1 MTKVMCFA
9 KLAEGHSQPSM
20 TPAALPTTS
29 TPATPK
35 RISVFSA
42 SYVPS
47 QLGSSVSK
55 VNRFLSP
62 TKKRQMIFGTPVH
75 TSTPSRGPLPTV
87 LATPRTDII
96 KQLPEPPQIPD
107 GRVGYDP
114 ELRNILANHEDAL
127 DQLIDRYSRLK
138 SDLSHQ
144 LNVDL
149 AELEHQKTN
158 AKCELAVIQK
168 QLTENIEAND
178 KLKLEL
184 IAARNRLNKLSGDSR
199 EMELKLSELHSVFNS
214 CKIKFTT
221 LENTKNSEKSL
232 LNQVV
237 SETKNEVEFLQE
249 ISGLTIV
256 ILGPDRLRFNF
267 KLIDM
272 NAYDRVFYI
281 ELDLSEFD
289 YRIISIDPSPPEIK
303 SILKRLNQTRDF
315 NRFLCEVRLAF
326 KKSMKT

>member
-1 MTKVMCFA
+1 MNTA
-9 KLAEGHSQPSM
+9 LRQPAH
-20 TPAALPTTS
+20 PRHAQAD
-29 TPATPK
+29 
-35 RISVFSA
+35 SVFSA
-42 SYVPS
+42 SLCPANWDHQS
-47 QLGSSVSK
+47 LNSS
-55 VNRFLSP
+55 N
-62 TKKRQMIFGTPVH
+62 
-75 TSTPSRGPLPTV
+75 
-87 LATPRTDII
+87 PRTDII

-214 CKIKFTT
+214 F
-221 LENTKNSEKSL
+221 
-232 LNQVV
+232 V

>member
-1 MTKVMCFA
+1 
-9 KLAEGHSQPSM
+9 
-20 TPAALPTTS
+20 
-29 TPATPK
+29 
-35 RISVFSA
+35 
-42 SYVPS
+42 
-47 QLGSSVSK
+47 
-55 VNRFLSP
+55 
-62 TKKRQMIFGTPVH
+62 MIFGTPIH

-214 CKIKFTT
+214 
-221 LENTKNSEKSL
+221 S
-232 LNQVV
+232 
-237 SETKNEVEFLQE
+237 
-249 ISGLTIV
+249 
-256 ILGPDRLRFNF
+256 DRLRFNF

-289 YRIISIDPSPPEIK
+289 YRLYQSIQVP

>member
-1 MTKVMCFA
+1 
-9 KLAEGHSQPSM
+9 M
-20 TPAALPTTS
+20 TPAQPTDNQHTRHAQADQRLLS
-29 TPATPK
+29 QLC
-35 RISVFSA
+35 
-42 SYVPS
+42 PS

-62 TKKRQMIFGTPVH
+62 TKKRQMIF
-75 TSTPSRGPLPTV
+75 
-87 LATPRTDII
+87 
-96 KQLPEPPQIPD
+96 
-107 GRVGYDP
+107 
-114 ELRNILANHEDAL
+114 
-127 DQLIDRYSRLK
+127 
-138 SDLSHQ
+138 
-144 LNVDL
+144 
-149 AELEHQKTN
+149 EHQKTN

-199 EMELKLSELHSVFNS
+199 EMELKLSELHSSLILKLKMRSNFYKDFWFNYR
-214 CKIKFTT
+214 
-221 LENTKNSEKSL
+221 NT
-232 LNQVV
+232 
-237 SETKNEVEFLQE
+237 
-249 ISGLTIV
+249 
-256 ILGPDRLRFNF
+256 GPDRLRFNF

-315 NRFLCEVRLAF
+315 NRLVRV
-326 KKSMKT
+326 S